1 MEQVFLPVYTLTNG
15 LSNNLVTKTVR
26 AALGDEHLF
35 MDYLPHAIREKYGL
49 CEYNYAIR
57 QIHFPEDM
65 ETLITARRRLVFDE
79 FFLFILSM
87 QYQKEKHVKEKNEFV
102 FAEDDFTDELIEQ
115 LPYELTNAQ
124 KKALAD
130 VKRDMRSETVMQRLI
145 QGEVK
150 RSLRFLR
157 WQIPPTMATSL
168 QSWHR
173 QRCLQDSIM
182 SPIRAC
188 VNSLDSIF
196 RSCF

>member
-1 MEQVFLPVYTLTNG
+1 
-15 LSNNLVTKTVR
+15 
-26 AALGDEHLF
+26 
-35 MDYLPHAIREKYGL
+35 
-49 CEYNYAIR
+49 
-57 QIHFPEDM
+57 M

-145 QGEVK
+145 QGDVGSGK
-150 RSLRFLR
+150 TIVAFLAMADTAHNGYQLSL
-157 WQIPPTMATSL
+157 IHI
-168 QSWHR
+168 SW
-173 QRCLQDSIM
+173 
-182 SPIRAC
+182 
-188 VNSLDSIF
+188 
-196 RSCF
+196 